1 MFFPRGKMLRNRD
14 YLFLPCPLYYL
25 SKLTAFEVK
34 TVFFDEELSNAWKR
48 QLGAEE
54 SYSCSANGSAVDSNH
69 FT

>member
-1 MFFPRGKMLRNRD
+1 MFFARGKMLRNRD

-25 SKLTAFEVK
+25 SKLTAFVK
-34 TVFFDEELSNAWKR
+34 QFSLTKIAGMLGLKR

-69 FT
+69 FM